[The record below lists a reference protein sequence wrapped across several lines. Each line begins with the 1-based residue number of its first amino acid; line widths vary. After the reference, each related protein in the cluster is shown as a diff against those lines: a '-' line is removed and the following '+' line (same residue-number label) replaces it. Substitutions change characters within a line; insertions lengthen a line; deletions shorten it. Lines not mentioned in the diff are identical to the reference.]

1 MNNDIPKGSNSTPIN
16 IRKLSDSEGLMW
28 DAYQFFK
35 QKISQRFKNNSGG
48 ELASFLNN
56 VAGELMMF
64 IQITVEDEL
73 NAYTVF
79 ETLNSRGVELTSTDL
94 LKNYLFS
101 QVARSETD
109 LKQIKTQWKNAK
121 K

>member
-1 MNNDIPKGSNSTPIN
+1 
-16 IRKLSDSEGLMW
+16 MW
-28 DAYQFFK
+28 DAYLFFK
-35 QKISQRFKNNSGG
+35 QKIAYRFKNNNGG
-48 ELASFLNN
+48 EYAAFLNN

-101 QVARSETD
+101 LVAKSETD
-109 LKQIKTQWKNAK
+109 LKQIKTHGK